1 MSPATAAFGPL
12 RFTGLTSL
20 GLVLEALVGEKHL
33 FAAGEHKLRTAL
45 RALQHLVVVFHE
57 PLSPGPVSGRRLGGL
72 CTREPKCLRKPV
84 SGDAGRGS
92 LGPAGTKPKRDPKN
106 YPALRGPDSRK
117 CRAEPRGKRI
127 GGPNC
132 FGAASLNLIRF
143 PPLLLAQSLPRK
155 RFFGPA
161 LLAGFHVEAVLLDF
175 LDDVFLL
182 HLALETPQG
191 IFQGFTLLDD
201 DFSHCFNSPPI
212 RFGLVSCG
220 ASRRPATV
228 GCVLLR
234 APPLVLIIACIVRFA
249 DAPRK
254 VAGIF

>member
-117 CRAEPRGKRI
+117 CGAEPRGKRI

-143 PPLLLAQSLPRK
+143 PPLLLAQSLPRMCFLISLMMSSCCTLRLK
-155 RFFGPA
+155 RRRAFSRDSLSWMMTSATLLIHPQSGSDWFLAAP
-161 LLAGFHVEAVLLDF
+161 LAGHA
-175 LDDVFLL
+175 
-182 HLALETPQG
+182 A
-191 IFQGFTLLDD
+191 
-201 DFSHCFNSPPI
+201 
-212 RFGLVSCG
+212 
-220 ASRRPATV
+220 A
-228 GCVLLR
+228 GCRLLR
-234 APPLVLIIACIVRFA
+234 APPLR
-249 DAPRK
+249 
-254 VAGIF
+254 

>member
-1 MSPATAAFGPL
+1 MSSATAAFGPL
-12 RFTGLTSL
+12 RFTGLASL
-20 GLVLEALVGEKHL
+20 GLVLEALVGEEHL
-33 FAAGEHKLRTAL
+33 FAAGEYKLRTAL

-57 PLSPGPVSGRRLGGL
+57 PLSPSPVPGRRLGGL

-117 CRAEPRGKRI
+117 CGAEPRGKRI

-143 PPLLLAQSLPRK
+143 
-155 RFFGPA
+155 PA

-182 HLALETPQG
+182 HLALETPQS

-201 DFSHCFNSPPI
+201 DLSHFINSPPI

-220 ASRRPATV
+220 ASRRPCC
-228 GCVLLR
+228 GRL
-234 APPLVLIIACIVRFA
+234 
-249 DAPRK
+249 
-254 VAGIF
+254 

>member
-117 CRAEPRGKRI
+117 CGAEPRGKRI

-132 FGAASLNLIRF
+132 FWGRLPELNPLPAAASC
-143 PPLLLAQSLPRK
+143 AVASAK
-155 RFFGPA
+155 A
-161 LLAGFHVEAVLLDF
+161 LLW
-175 LDDVFLL
+175 
-182 HLALETPQG
+182 P
-191 IFQGFTLLDD
+191 
-201 DFSHCFNSPPI
+201 
-212 RFGLVSCG
+212 G
-220 ASRRPATV
+220 ASRRVSCRSCAS
-228 GCVLLR
+228 
-234 APPLVLIIACIVRFA
+234 
-249 DAPRK
+249 
-254 VAGIF
+254 